1 VTGMTRD
8 VRTLVLTRTLTPGSA
23 HPAVVR
29 TSIAAATRA
38 TDEEVLARPRPDG
51 VPRLDGWVL
60 VHEGAPVVGAW
71 SYLHETAVASTP
83 SGPCPRCDA
92 GGSPQHWSSTS
103 SPTHIV
109 AVTGPPHCSRPR

>member
-1 VTGMTRD
+1 MLTFPSEE
-8 VRTLVLTRTLTPGSA
+8 TLVAPWRALAQLSHGAQVSQQGATVAAVFRSWAPLNNAILQGRASWGRGATCTRPT
-23 HPAVVR
+23 
-29 TSIAAATRA
+29 
-38 TDEEVLARPRPDG
+38 
-51 VPRLDGWVL
+51 
-60 VHEGAPVVGAW
+60 
-71 SYLHETAVASTP
+71 VASTP